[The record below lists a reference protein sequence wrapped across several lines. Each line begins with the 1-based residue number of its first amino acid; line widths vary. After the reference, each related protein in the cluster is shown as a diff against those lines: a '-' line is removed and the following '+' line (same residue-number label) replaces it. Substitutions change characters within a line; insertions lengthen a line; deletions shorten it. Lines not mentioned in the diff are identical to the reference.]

1 MAVLLKGELPFC
13 QAGLPL
19 AGAKLTA
26 CSVKVTPEKKEQVLR
41 PAPCNALV
49 VAR

>member
-26 CSVKVTPEKKEQVLR
+26 CSVKVTPEKKRAGLATCPV
-41 PAPCNALV
+41 
-49 VAR
+49 